1 MKRLIILF
9 ILGLIAFG
17 CSSQN
22 KDPEYYLKS
31 GQESFLAGKYRD
43 ATNIFLDGLKL
54 SPSNHELLYY
64 TGLSYQKEYMYD
76 SALFYLK
83 KVDLLFPREKE
94 INLAIY
100 QVAPKVE
107 DWENSIK
114 AIKVLI
120 KSGDNE
126 EKYWK
131 DLVQFY
137 GYREMYVNSMHYLR
151 KVIANEPENIEPYLQ
166 MCNFSAFAESLE
178 VAQAYNDTA
187 VDKFGY
193 LNELKS
199 NQGTILA
206 FKGEFKK
213 AEKIF
218 RELFNLDTTNIYFKT
233 NLASSLS
240 EQNILSKKEEALKLF
255 EEVKLQSSANSTQ
268 LDSIINNL
276 KEEIQK

>member
-1 MKRLIILF
+1 MKRIIILF
-9 ILGLIAFG
+9 IFSLIGFG

-22 KDPEYYLKS
+22 KDSEYYLKS
-31 GQESFLAGKYRD
+31 GQKSFLAGKYSE
-43 ATNIFLDGLKL
+43 ATNFFLDGLKH

-76 SALFYLK
+76 SSLFYLK
-83 KVDLLFPREKE
+83 KVDLLFPHERE

-100 QVAPKVE
+100 QVAPKVK

-120 KSGDNE
+120 KSGDKE

-131 DLVQFY
+131 DFIQYY
-137 GYREMYVNSMHYLR
+137 GNREMYVNSMYYLR
-151 KVIANEPENIEPYLQ
+151 KVIPKEPENIEPYLQ
-166 MCNFSAFAESLE
+166 MCNFSALAESLE
-178 VAQAYNDTA
+178 TAQAYNDTA

-193 LNELKS
+193 LDELKS

-206 FKGEFKK
+206 FRGELKK

-218 RELFNLDTTNIYFKT
+218 RELFNLDTTNIYYKT
-233 NLASSLS
+233 NLASTLS
-240 EQNILSKKEEALKLF
+240 EQKNISKKKEALKLF
-255 EEVKLQSSANSTQ
+255 EEVRLQTSANSLQ
-268 LDSIINNL
+268 LDSIVNNL
-276 KEEIQK
+276 KKEIQK